1 MELGFGTAPALNL
14 LRLPYR
20 MAHLGESGFRE
31 RRSTL
36 HFYKVWEAA
45 RGAKRLPCLTDF
57 DLSLI
62 ERFGGGCFL
71 LEFEENGAPAKFRY
85 FGRDLAAAVQHDLTG
100 YSIASVPQSSLL
112 AQLIPHC
119 AAALQSGKPL
129 ALDGVF
135 AENAAAHLL
144 YRSILLPFAKM

>member
-57 DLSLI
+57 DLNLI
-62 ERFGGGCFL
+62 EWFGK
-71 LEFEENGAPAKFRY
+71 ARAR
-85 FGRDLAAAVQHDLTG
+85 
-100 YSIASVPQSSLL
+100 
-112 AQLIPHC
+112 
-119 AAALQSGKPL
+119 
-129 ALDGVF
+129 
-135 AENAAAHLL
+135 
-144 YRSILLPFAKM
+144 